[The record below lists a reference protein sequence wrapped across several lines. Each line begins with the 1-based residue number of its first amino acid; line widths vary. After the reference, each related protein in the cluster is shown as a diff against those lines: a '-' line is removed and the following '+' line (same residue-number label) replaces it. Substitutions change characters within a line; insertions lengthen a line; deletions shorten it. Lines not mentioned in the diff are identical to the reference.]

1 MRWNESELDKNKEK
15 EPKEREVPLSKP
27 GEDNYE
33 QVIGSKKRPWLG
45 GNYNA

>member
-1 MRWNESELDKNKEK
+1 MRWNEREIEDKGEK

-27 GEDNYE
+27 GDDNYE

>member
-1 MRWNESELDKNKEK
+1 MRWNEREIEDKGEK

-27 GEDNYE
+27 GEDNWE
-33 QVIGSKKRPWLG
+33 QIANAKKRPLLG